1 MVRSSTALVLHV
13 LLCWLAG
20 GVGVNIKC
28 SGQVWIEPSGVVQM
42 GSSISINCFSTLGCP
57 QFFIFLNLSQAE
69 GPLHPINSSTVQ
81 LQLHD
86 FQMPFGTFT
95 CFTLCPN
102 RGKRQLVCG
111 TQVWAGYPPDPPR
124 DLQCSINEGSGT
136 MVCQWDTGQPTHLP
150 THYTLHLHSLGP
162 AVVEDAE
169 EEEEEEEEVFP
180 AGSPVLLS
188 SLRGGNHYS
197 AWVQASNTLGTSRSA
212 PQHLDLQELV
222 VPALPQ
228 VTGAQTTGTW
238 PPTTTIFW
246 RRQTLL
252 ENVTCEERHKA
263 TGTPVWQ
270 VEVWD
275 GPEHHGPHQHQDLQS
290 DTQYIFQVRCRL
302 SPAHS
307 PWSSWGPPF
316 LYTTP
321 EAAPPVAPQVWWRP
335 GPTFPNGSHQVT
347 VLVKP
352 LLPQDARG
360 KVLGY
365 TVTTRSSGNNLLLC
379 NTSSTVCHVLVP
391 PGTRVLHVT
400 AHNSR
405 GASSPASIPLG
416 WGTGGQAE
424 FPAPL
429 ALEVK
434 AKNGSRVWVS
444 WKPPPKGRG
453 SPLWFIVEWVPSTPF
468 SQEKYFWKK
477 VPAQETHTDLPAE
490 AGAGG
495 HMKVSVYAVYPNG
508 VSKPSSRQVPSEI
521 LFLGSTYREISHDG
535 DTAVFLGLGIS
546 VLIISIAFVIL
557 MVKKSAR
564 KRIKATVVSL
574 LPPWLLE
581 DFPQMENSNVLRS
594 LQENSDFPSS
604 SFHEAFLDTSDPT
617 VMEIQ
622 EVPAPEEHRE
632 VASSKEVPEAGEHLG
647 SLEPASTTAP
657 EQISDYKPQVSA
669 GNPLGYI
676 AANIYPAQPPAA
688 LPEPEPEPN
697 SFFRDYT
704 RPFAQ
709 LWDGEGGGSSIHL
722 LEKINLILNS
732 SQSGQ
737 SPPLGSAW
745 GGQGSLLQN
754 QGGPR
759 LGRDVQEQTLV
770 PEELLSC
777 LRPING
783 VAVDGQPCFPQSI
796 GRLF

>member
-1 MVRSSTALVLHV
+1 MLGSSTALVLHV
-13 LLCWLAG
+13 LLCWVSG

-28 SGQVWIEPSGVVQM
+28 SGHVWIEPSGVVQM
-42 GSSISINCFSTLGCP
+42 GSNISINCFSTLGCS

-81 LQLHD
+81 LQLRD

-102 RGKRQLVCG
+102 RDKRQLVCG

-124 DLQCSINEGSGT
+124 DLQCSIKEGSGT

-162 AVVEDAE
+162 AVLEDAE
-169 EEEEEEEEVFP
+169 EEEEVKEEVRVFP

-188 SLRGGNHYS
+188 SLPAGSHYS
-197 AWVQASNTLGTSRSA
+197 AWVEAKNPLGTSRSA
-212 PQHLDLQELV
+212 LQHLDLQELV

-228 VTGAQTTGTW
+228 LTGAQTTETW
-238 PPTTTIFW
+238 PPITTIFW
-246 RRQTLL
+246 RRQTQL
-252 ENVTCEERHKA
+252 ENVTCEERHRA
-263 TGTPVWQ
+263 TDTPGWQ

-275 GPEHHGPHQHQDLQS
+275 GAEPQGAHQHQDLQGA
-290 DTQYIFQVRCRL
+290 TQYLFQVRCRL

-352 LLPQDARG
+352 LHPQDARG
-360 KVLGY
+360 RVLGY
-365 TVTTRSSGNNLLLC
+365 RVTTGSSGEKLLLC
-379 NTSSTVCHVLVP
+379 HTSGTLCHVLVP

-400 AHNSR
+400 AHSSG
-405 GASSPASIPLG
+405 GASGPAATIPLG
-416 WGTGGQAE
+416 WGAGGHPE

-429 ALEVK
+429 AVQVQ

-444 WKPPPKGRG
+444 WEPPPPQGRG

-468 SQEKYFWKK
+468 SQEEKYFWKK
-477 VPAQETHTDLPAE
+477 VPSQETHTDLQAE

-495 HMKVSVYAVYPNG
+495 PMEVSVYAVYPDG
-508 VSKPSSRQVPSEI
+508 VSKPSSRQVPPEI
-521 LFLGSTYREISHDG
+521 LFLGSTHTELSHDA
-535 DTAVFLGLGIS
+535 DTAVFLGLGTS
-546 VLIISIAFVIL
+546 VLIFSTVFVIL

-564 KRIKATVVSL
+564 KRVKARVVSL
-574 LPPWLLE
+574 LPTWLLE
-581 DFPQMENSNVLRS
+581 DFPHMEKSKVLRS
-594 LQENSDFPSS
+594 LQTNSDFPSS
-604 SFHEAFLDTSDPT
+604 SFHEAFLDTSDPP

-622 EVPAPEEHRE
+622 EVAGEQQE
-632 VASSKEVPEAGEHLG
+632 VASSREPSREIPEAGEQL
-647 SLEPASTTAP
+647 STPTP
-657 EQISDYKPQVSA
+657 QQISAYRPQVA
-669 GNPLGYI
+669 GGNPLGYI
-676 AANIYPAQPPAA
+676 AAPISPAQPPA
-688 LPEPEPEPN
+688 PEPEPEPS
-697 SFFRDYT
+697 SFFRDYS

-709 LWDGEGGGSSIHL
+709 LWDGEGGGSSIPL
-722 LEKINLILNS
+722 LEKLNLILTP
-732 SQSGQ
+732 
-737 SPPLGSAW
+737 SPPTLGSAW
-745 GGQGSLLQN
+745 GARGSPL
-754 QGGPR
+754 GGPR
-759 LGRDVQEQTLV
+759 LGEVQEQTLV

-777 LRPING
+777 LRPIRG
-783 VAVDGQPCFPQSI
+783 VAVDGQPCFPQSL
-796 GRLF
+796 GRMF